1 MNFSSFFQHV
11 LPQRKHYRSL
21 FRLLCLVSFSLL
33 ASCSFNEIDSSN
45 DFENNGRD
53 TTALKRESLYLKE
66 SLPPGLPYPD
76 ASFQAGLQQQIAY
89 LNRLS
94 DKPYLLE
101 NTQTSV
107 ADLKRVA
114 TEIDNWLR
122 YPTQQPQLVAHQ
134 LAGQDQRGNVQI
146 TGYYVPILSV
156 RHLPDEVYRYP
167 LYRKPTQ
174 RNAKGE
180 FPSRE
185 EIDFENALAGQQL
198 EIAYTADLVDNFFL
212 HVQGSG
218 VVEYESGEQK
228 LLSWG
233 GVNGHAYRSLGKELI
248 ERGEINRANIS
259 AQSIRQWLSDH
270 PERNREIL
278 STNPSYLFFSEGPQ
292 APVGAANVPL
302 TPLYSAAVDPSVI
315 PLGSILLAQVPRLD
329 AYGNLI
335 GHEFRLLLAQD
346 KGGAIKGSGH
356 IDWYQGIG
364 EEARF
369 HAGQLKQFGKV
380 WLLLPQHP
388 TPQQLIAQ

>member
-11 LPQRKHYRSL
+11 LPQKKHYHSL
-21 FRLLCLVSFSLL
+21 FRPLCLVSFSLL

-218 VVEYESGEQK
+218 VVEYENGEQK

-315 PLGSILLAQVPRLD
+315 PLGSILLAQVPKLD

>member
-1 MNFSSFFQHV
+1 MTFSSFFQHV
-11 LPQRKHYRSL
+11 LPQKKHYHSL
-21 FRLLCLVSFSLL
+21 FRPLCLVSFSLL

-45 DFENNGRD
+45 DFQNNGRD
-53 TTALKRESLYLKE
+53 TTALKRDSLYLKE

-94 DKPYLLE
+94 EKPYLLE

-107 ADLKRVA
+107 TDLKRVA

-122 YPTQQPQLVAHQ
+122 HPAQQPQLIAHQ
-134 LAGQDQRGNVQI
+134 LAGQDKRGNVQI

-174 RNAKGE
+174 RNAAGG

-218 VVEYESGEQK
+218 VVEYENGEQK

-248 ERGEINRANIS
+248 ERGEIDRANIS

-315 PLGSILLAQVPRLD
+315 PLGSILLAQVPKLD
-329 AYGNLI
+329 AYGNLM

-346 KGGAIKGSGH
+346 KGGAIKGAGH

-364 EEARF
+364 EEAHF
-369 HAGQLKQFGKV
+369 HAGQLKHFGKV
-380 WLLLPQHP
+380 WLLLPKNP
-388 TPQQLIAQ
+388 TPQPLIAL